1 MKQSDAILQKLA
13 RVGVETGAATG
24 EASGRR
30 LIDITQ
36 GYHCSCRS
44 VDIRRVLLDS

>member
-36 GYHCSCRS
+36 GYHSCRS
-44 VDIRRVLLDS
+44 VDLRRVLLDS